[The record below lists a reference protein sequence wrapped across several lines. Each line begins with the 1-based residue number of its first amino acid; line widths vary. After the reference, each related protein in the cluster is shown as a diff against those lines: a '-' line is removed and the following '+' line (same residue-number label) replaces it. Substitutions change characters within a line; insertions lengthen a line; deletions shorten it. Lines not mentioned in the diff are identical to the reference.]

1 MRATLVYW
9 HKARL
14 QGRYVL
20 EMEIHQVG
28 RSKKYKEGLRY
39 GLVFVDLRSGRRIL
53 MDNHHP
59 KGPHV
64 HLDDQEV
71 PYQYVDE
78 EKLIKDFK
86 ALVLEQMGTKI

>member
-1 MRATLVYW
+1 MRATLLYW

-14 QGRYVL
+14 QHRYIL

-28 RSKKYKEGLRY
+28 KSNKYKDGIKY
-39 GLVFVDLRSGRRIL
+39 GLIITDIRTGRRVL

-59 KGPHV
+59 KGPHI
-64 HLDDQEV
+64 HLDDREV
-71 PYQYVDE
+71 FYEYADE

-86 ALVLEQMGTKI
+86 SLVLENMGVKL

>member
-20 EMEIHQVG
+20 EMEIHKVG
-28 RSKKYKEGLRY
+28 RSKKYRDGIKY
-39 GLVFVDLRSGRRIL
+39 GLILIDLRSGKKVL

-64 HLDDQEV
+64 HLNNRELS
-71 PYQYVDE
+71 YEYVDE
-78 EKLIKDFK
+78 GKLIKDFK
-86 ALVLEQMGTKI
+86 TLVLEHMGVKI

>member
-1 MRATLVYW
+1 MKATLVYW

-20 EMEIHQVG
+20 EMEIYQVG
-28 RSKKYKEGLRY
+28 KSTQYKDGVKY
-39 GLVFVDLRSGRRIL
+39 GLILTDTKSGKRVL

-64 HLDDQEV
+64 HLDSREIS
-71 PYQYVDE
+71 YEYFDE
-78 EKLIKDFK
+78 EKLIQDFK
-86 ALVLEQMGTKI
+86 SLVLEHLGVKL

>member
-1 MRATLVYW
+1 MKAVLVYC

-28 RSKKYKEGLRY
+28 RTVKYPDGIKY
-39 GLVFVDLRSGRRIL
+39 GLILTDLKSGGKVL

-59 KGPHV
+59 KGPHI
-64 HLDDQEV
+64 HLDDQEIA
-71 PYQYVDE
+71 YQFVDE
-78 EKLIKDFK
+78 DKLIQDFK
-86 ALVLEQMGTKI
+86 ALVLEHMGVKI

>member
-1 MRATLVYW
+1 MKAALVYS
-9 HKARL
+9 HKSLL

-28 RSKKYKEGLRY
+28 KSARY
-39 GLVFVDLRSGRRIL
+39 RDGVKSGLVLVDLHTEKKVL

-64 HLDDQEV
+64 HLNDREV
-71 PYQYVDE
+71 AYHYTGEDS
-78 EKLIKDFK
+78 LIRDFK
-86 ALVLEQMGTKI
+86 TLVLEHMGVKI

>member
-1 MRATLVYW
+1 MKAVLVSW

-20 EMEIHQVG
+20 EMEIHKVE
-28 RSKKYKEGLRY
+28 RSTRYPEGIKY
-39 GLVFVDLRSGRRIL
+39 GLILTDLRSGKRIL

-64 HLDDQEV
+64 HLNEEEIS
-71 PYQYVDE
+71 YEYVDE
-78 EKLIKDFK
+78 EKLVNDFR
-86 ALVLEQMGTKI
+86 ALVLENMGVKI